1 MPEFS
6 GDQIIKTLATNEVLQ
21 DQNIFILSA
30 NLGSEFLIKDMLR
43 KNGISGC
50 LEKPIDPEELLTII
64 SNKRNFMLHV
74 SFRKSLNM
82 RHSLVA
88 TLLLTLSFSS
98 LADDL
103 PAHWSTDNH
112 TPHFADING
121 DGIDDLLLQANS
133 PEQTS
138 SLIFGEKRTDG
149 VRYAVSNQQHLPT
162 QLANNDWDA
171 GTAQLAIADFNGDNR
186 ADLLVVLPTQNRTV
200 TQNRKTGQSLS

>member
-1 MPEFS
+1 MFDLP
-6 GDQIIKTLATNEVLQ
+6 KPLAAMLL
-21 DQNIFILSA
+21 IALPFLS
-30 NLGSEFLIKDMLR
+30 S
-43 KNGISGC
+43 
-50 LEKPIDPEELLTII
+50 
-64 SNKRNFMLHV
+64 
-74 SFRKSLNM
+74 
-82 RHSLVA
+82 
-88 TLLLTLSFSS
+88 
-98 LADDL
+98 ADDL
-103 PAHWSTDNH
+103 SVDWSNDNH
-112 TPHFADING
+112 IPHFADING
-121 DGIDDLLLQANS
+121 DGVDDLLLQANS